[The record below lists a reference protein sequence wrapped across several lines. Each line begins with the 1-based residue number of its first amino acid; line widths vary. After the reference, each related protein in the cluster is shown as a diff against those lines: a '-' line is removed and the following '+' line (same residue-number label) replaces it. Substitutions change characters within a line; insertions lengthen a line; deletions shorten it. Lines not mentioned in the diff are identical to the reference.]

1 MNRRLQSGVTL
12 VELITVVGIVAI
24 LSTIAVTSYRAYAQ
38 RAGRSEAKAALLQQ
52 QNNLERCFT
61 RFNRYDD
68 AQCATAT
75 ALEGAGVAS
84 AENRYLLNGVVDQT
98 IYTLNAVPLAGG
110 GMTDDTRCG
119 TMTLASDNTRAISG
133 TSTVA
138 ECWR

>member
-12 VELITVVGIVAI
+12 VELITVVAIVAI
-24 LSTIAVTSYRAYAQ
+24 LSTVAISSYRAYAQ
-38 RAGRSEAKAALLQQ
+38 RAGRSEAKAVLLQQ

-75 ALEGAGVAS
+75 ALEGAGVPS
-84 AENRYLLNGVVDQT
+84 PENRYVVNGDVQQT
-98 IYTLNAVPLAGG
+98 IYELNAVPRVGG
-110 GMTDDTRCG
+110 GMTDDAKCG
-119 TMTLASDNTRAISG
+119 TMTLRSDNSRAVSG